1 MKIKNLLLALFVAI
15 ASTAFFA
22 MASTA
27 PVTSVADI
35 PDHGWGRVLRVNN
48 KTDFN
53 MDIYFDKTIHDL
65 LPEGTIARLRSFDPK
80 LGTEGKLIRIV
91 QEAGEAK
98 LKADGT
104 DPKDKTTQFEVKR
117 RIAPDLSDWLGFSG
131 PSVDN
136 KVMRAK
142 PDTFHV
148 ALDTKDFLLDEHKHS
163 HWKLSGKDLSECR
176 LESRLGGF
184 MQNLTLNQDYALG
197 KDEEKIEYAQD
208 LWCCN
213 YPDTFQVVKAQY
225 GIDKPPFEVTYG
237 EYWGTRTWKEK
248 VGSHLV
254 QTGSHREKTGRHW
267 NWGKARYD
275 DDYRDVAD
283 YASVDDFQDR
293 SERKSAD
300 IKNWIRDRINES
312 GFYEIPAKSDGAF
325 GDPCSGFAKRTDAS
339 VKVLNDIV
347 ISSSTGQGQGQR
359 VEIFNDVRVAARL
372 EEIRNSKSAALIAAI
387 SADLRASSV
396 VNWAPGEIHTR
407 VGDPWPGIEK
417 KIRVTVAFNGSNHDF
432 TGSDSKGI
440 TIDLGGDPYRFENN
454 NWSQKSSGIRLV
466 AVGNKDAVY
475 GIRSDRTLARFD
487 GNNWNKIETSMPIG
501 FVAVSPKGDVF
512 ILNADNNTMWHQ
524 AGGGF
529 KQLPGLLKRISARSL
544 QELWGVGTDDKIY
557 KFDGTDWKKQDS
569 FNGGAA
575 LDVSVGDNGA
585 VWATNTEQKVFR
597 YDGDG
602 KGWTL
607 IPGAA
612 KYITARSDQEVFAV
626 NNKNEIWHYLN
637 GNWNQLPGSA
647 TNICAASGV
656 NRTVIPA
663 KRAIRTVETFTV
675 RNQENKPAEPNDGSK
690 IAIEIVKLGMG
701 GGIPAKSAGDFVKI
715 PVYKNPRVSG
725 FAKYQIPEIN
735 QGSLIKINPLRS
747 QGAAWLE
754 NTLHM
759 PGSAS
764 VSFSARPGSAGD
776 VQVIFG
782 QSISDSFVWKVVI
795 GGWGNTK
802 SAIMKRTYEG
812 GIPKDVF
819 VCEVGRDQNPLAM
832 AVPGSFTPY
841 WASINNGLILV
852 GVGNVGENTFMAWR
866 DPNPPDDVNT
876 CGFGSYKNPI
886 SYTEIQVLPAVD
898 AQGTHRTY
906 KIEPKP
912 LTVTA
917 DTKKVTWLDAL
928 PFRVVDRGSVAAT
941 IQANGSAVLIL
952 GSAKSL
958 EQPHYAVVFGD
969 DNNKKISLKKWV
981 VKTKSYVE
989 RASLRYDTYPGLVCK
1004 TDKKMRFWI
1013 SFNSGAI
1020 ALGSGT
1026 TGENTLLVIQDLN
1039 SHTGISQ
1046 VGIGSFGTTP
1056 ATFSGIEIGSPI
1068 DFGIESQLAGYKQAS
1083 ATFQY
1088 AGNMT
1093 IVTPFEYR
1101 FSQEDQAV
1109 KLTDLVNDSTYY
1121 PGGTP
1126 QQGALYDFMFTVQ
1139 DDGTPKLDWT
1149 NEPSN
1154 PQKLALEQRVLKLN
1168 ADADLARATKDI
1180 MNQSAA
1186 IAKSVKVA
1194 EAARISAV
1202 GAAQST
1208 SIAAVGAAQAASIS
1222 AVGGAQ
1228 ASRIAADGATKI
1240 DDAKA
1245 QGDIKRAEYQAAL
1258 TTGDKIAQA
1267 GTQIAGATSGGGPI
1281 VGGLGLAV
1289 GAGLIA
1295 GGLVKSAMAE
1305 GMLKDAAQADAQGV
1319 YAASGSKRQA
1329 NATTEA
1335 ADSKAA
1341 TTTEGASTKAATTT
1355 EEAST
1360 KAALTTEEAQ
1370 KIEAQMQQ
1378 KALERDSQ
1386 AAELENQAKLAA
1398 GEASA
1403 FRKVDAYVY
1412 TDQAPRATLGSSSIP
1427 DEAVEN
1433 RQALEEKVI
1442 NATMSK
1448 RPSTRALFE
1457 EILSL
1462 YKYGMNLIIHFHVID
1477 KKSIKQQLI
1486 DTINTLVNA
1495 YPKLYGSDPEINEG
1509 VHNDLINLL
1518 MAARNNPYLIDSK
1531 VADQAKMREVW
1542 FADITQL
1549 SRQLLSSGQSHSIE
1563 LNNTF
1568 GEYIWLTEE
1577 AGSEDVAEISFDAQ
1591 GLNDIFIGFVD
1602 DTVPVRNSTKEF
1614 YEVVLGAWDNTRNVV
1629 RLKSLDK
1636 SVFEVKKNKQS
1647 DTMLTRMEFEHYTI
1661 RFDHGKITATKGA
1674 KKKVILQWQDPYPIT
1689 DLRRIGIASWN
1700 SPITF
1705 KNIMLNGKII
1715 GKRDSNLA
1723 ALSTANP
1730 TEAIN
1735 QAIDHFTEL
1744 ENALGQ
1750 EVLETTDDP
1759 EVAELMDSL
1768 EETIANAA
1776 ANGYAKRRTMNV
1788 DDYTNFGYALDG
1800 CYNWLASDE
1809 YYKKVAFYLKTV
1821 TEELKRKGVTL
1832 DLTQGKDSRAIH
1844 QTATGLAELNAA
1856 KEAAAQASADEAT
1869 QAADNAAKVADDA
1882 AQTTGN
1888 TTQATDEAVPT
1899 PTDAADVPVVEAPV
1913 EE

>member
-1 MKIKNLLLALFVAI
+1 MQIKNILFAVIIAI
-15 ASTAFFA
+15 TPAKLFA
-22 MASTA
+22 MTSKA
-27 PVTSVADI
+27 PVTSIADI

-80 LGTEGKLIRIV
+80 LGNEGKLIRIV
-91 QEAGEAK
+91 QEAGETK
-98 LKADGT
+98 LKADGS
-104 DPKDKTTQFEVKR
+104 DPKDKAAQFEIKR
-117 RIAPDLSDWLGFSG
+117 RIAPDLTDWIGFSC
-131 PSVDN
+131 PSIDN
-136 KVMRAK
+136 NVMRVH
-142 PDTFHV
+142 PDTFHIV
-148 ALDTKDFLLDEHKHS
+148 LDSKDFSLDEHKFS

-176 LESRLGGF
+176 LESRVNGF
-184 MQNLTLNQDYALG
+184 MQNLILNEDYALG

-213 YPDTFQVVKAQY
+213 YPDSFQVIKAQY
-225 GIDKPPFEVTYG
+225 GLDKAPFEVTNA
-237 EYWGTRTWKEK
+237 EYWGTRTW
-248 VGSHLV
+248 S
-254 QTGSHREKTGRHW
+254 EKTGSRREKSGRHYDW
-267 NWGKARYD
+267 RRARNV
-275 DDYRDVAD
+275 DDYRDVD
-283 YASVDDFQDR
+283 VFENR

-312 GFYEIPAKSDGAF
+312 GFYEIPQNSDGAF
-325 GDPCSGFAKRTDAS
+325 GDSCPGFAKKTDVS
-339 VKVLNDIV
+339 VKVLNDII
-347 ISSSTGQGQGQR
+347 ISSSTPQGQGQR
-359 VEIFNDVRVAARL
+359 VEVFNDGRVTGRL

-387 SADLRASSV
+387 STDLSASSV
-396 VNWAPGEIHTR
+396 VNWAPGQIHTR
-407 VGDPWPGIEK
+407 IGDPWPGIEK
-417 KIRVTVAFNGSNHDF
+417 TINVTVAFNGSNHDF

-440 TIDLGGDPYRFENN
+440 TINIDGTPYRFENN
-454 NWSQKSSGIRLV
+454 NWSQKQNAIRQV
-466 AVGNKDAVY
+466 GVGNKDAVY
-475 GIRSDRTLARFD
+475 GIRSDRALTRFD
-487 GNNWNKIETSMPIG
+487 GNNWNKIETSMPVG

-512 ILNADNNTMWHQ
+512 ILNANNNTIWHQ
-524 AGGGF
+524 ADGGF
-529 KQLPGLLKRISARSL
+529 KQLPGELKRISARSL
-544 QELWGVGTDDKIY
+544 QELWGVGTNDKIF
-557 KFDGTDWKKQDS
+557 KFNGSEWKQQDS

-575 LDVSVGDNGA
+575 LDVSVADNGA
-585 VWATNTEQKVFR
+585 VWATNTEQKIFR

-607 IPGAA
+607 IPGTA
-612 KYITARSDQEVFAV
+612 KFLAARSEQEIFVI

-637 GNWNQLPGSA
+637 GNWSQMPGSA
-647 TNICAASGV
+647 TNISAASGV

-663 KRAIRTVETFTV
+663 KRATRIVETFTV

-690 IAIEIVKLGMG
+690 LAIEIVKLGMG
-701 GGIPAKSAGDFVKI
+701 GGIPAKSAGDFIKI

-754 NTLHM
+754 NTLHI

-764 VSFSARPGSAGD
+764 VSFSARPGNAGD

-782 QSISDSFVWKVVI
+782 QSVSDSFVWKVVI

-898 AQGTHRTY
+898 VQGTHRTY

-912 LTVTA
+912 VTVA
-917 DTKKVTWLDAL
+917 PDTKKVTWLDAL

-941 IQANGSAVLIL
+941 IEADGSAVLIL

-958 EQPHYAVVFGD
+958 EKAHYALVFGD
-969 DNNKKISLKKWV
+969 DSNKKISLKKWN
-981 VKTKSYVE
+981 VKTKSYIE
-989 RASLRYDTYPGLVCK
+989 RANLRYDTYPELVC
-1004 TDKKMRFWI
+1004 TSDKKMRFWI
-1013 SFNSGAI
+1013 SFNSGSI

-1026 TGENTLLVIQDLN
+1026 TGQNTLLVIQDLN
-1039 SHTGISQ
+1039 SYSGICQ
-1046 VGIGSFGTTP
+1046 VGIGSFGKTP
-1056 ATFSGIEIGSPI
+1056 ATFSSVEIGSPI
-1068 DFGIESQLAGYKQAS
+1068 DFGIENQLAGYKQAS
-1083 ATFQY
+1083 GTFQY

-1101 FSQEDQAV
+1101 FSQEDQSV

-1180 MNQSAA
+1180 MNQNAA
-1186 IAKSVKVA
+1186 ISKSVKLA
-1194 EAARISAV
+1194 EATRISAV
-1202 GAAQST
+1202 GTAQST
-1208 SIAAVGAAQAASIS
+1208 SIAAVGAAQAA
-1222 AVGGAQ
+1222 Q
-1228 ASRIAADGATKI
+1228 IAADGATKI
-1240 DDAKA
+1240 DEAKA

-1267 GTQIAGATSGGGPI
+1267 GTQIAGVTSASQNPVI
-1281 VGGLGLAV
+1281 
-1289 GAGLIA
+1289 AGIGIAAGSALIA

-1305 GMLKDAAQADAQGV
+1305 GMLKDAAQADAQGI
-1319 YAASGSKRQA
+1319 YAATGSKRQA
-1329 NATTEA
+1329 NAISEK

-1341 TTTEGASTKAATTT
+1341 TIT
-1355 EEAST
+1355 EEATT

-1412 TDQAPRATLGSSSIP
+1412 TDQAPRAELGSSSIP

-1433 RQALEEKVI
+1433 RKALEEKVI

-1462 YKYGMNLIIHFHVID
+1462 YKYGINLIIHFHVID

-1486 DTINTLVNA
+1486 DTINALVNA
-1495 YPKLYGSDPEINEG
+1495 YPKLYGSDSEINEG
-1509 VHNDLINLL
+1509 IHNDLINLL
-1518 MAARNNPYLIDSK
+1518 MAARNNPYLIDLK
-1531 VADQAKMREVW
+1531 IPDQAKMREVW
-1542 FADITQL
+1542 FADTTQL

-1577 AGSEDVAEISFDAQ
+1577 AGNADVAEISFDAQ
-1591 GLNDIFIGFVD
+1591 GLNDIFIGFAD
-1602 DTVPVRNSTKEF
+1602 ETVPVRNSTKEF

-1629 RLKSLDK
+1629 RLKSLDQ

-1647 DTMLTRMEFEHYTI
+1647 DIMLTRMEFDHYTI
-1661 RFDHGKITATKGA
+1661 RFDHGKITATKGVN
-1674 KKKVILQWQDPYPIT
+1674 KKVILEWQDPYPIT
-1689 DLRRIGIASWN
+1689 DLRRIGIATWN

-1705 KNIMLNGKII
+1705 KNIMLNGKMI

-1723 ALSTANP
+1723 TLSTANP

-1735 QAIDHFTEL
+1735 QAVDYFTQL
-1744 ENALGQ
+1744 EDALGQ
-1750 EVLETTDDP
+1750 EVLETTDDV
-1759 EVAELMDSL
+1759 ETTQLMDSL

-1776 ANGYAKRRTMNV
+1776 DNGYAKRRAMNV
-1788 DDYTNFGYALDG
+1788 TDYTDFGYALDSG
-1800 CYNWLASDE
+1800 YNWVASDE
-1809 YYKKVAFYLKTV
+1809 RYKKMSFYLKTV
-1821 TEELKRKGVTL
+1821 TNELKRKGVIL

-1844 QTATGLAELNAA
+1844 QTASGLAALTAA
-1856 KEAAAQASADEAT
+1856 KEAAVQAAADE
-1869 QAADNAAKVADDA
+1869 A
-1882 AQTTGN
+1882 AQTTYTAGQ
-1888 TTQATDEAVPT
+1888 TIDDSGQ
-1899 PTDAADVPVVEAPV
+1899 VVEETPLANDTPAKNADSPV
-1913 EE
+1913 EAQVDQPVDLPAE